1 MMVASY
7 NGYYNENT
15 SVSSAFTP
23 VVVNSYSRLHAYPR
37 TFHLLPAHTRLH
49 KNHEERFTVHEN
61 GHERNS

>member
-1 MMVASY
+1 MMVESY

-37 TFHLLPAHTRLH
+37 TFHWR
-49 KNHEERFTVHEN
+49 RGN
-61 GHERNS
+61 GSSFWKIG

>member
-1 MMVASY
+1 MMVESY

-37 TFHLLPAHTRLH
+37 TFLTQTC
-49 KNHEERFTVHEN
+49 NVT
-61 GHERNS
+61 GDGC